1 MGWLRKKL
9 KKAGKKLKKFFS
21 SKLGKAIGLIGLGI
35 MIPNAM
41 QALVNRGRIP
51 RIGEFFG
58 MTPEKTGLYSSAT
71 ETVVP
76 ESIRQAEQRAVEA
89 LQNTAKKSYNINPSL
104 TDGVEEIINNNE
116 LISAKPVMS
125 ELEDKAIEEATDNA
139 LKGVASF
146 AKDTAKSAGTSLLV
160 NELMPSGDEEL
171 SGKGIVHPMPSN
183 TMSSNAGVIMQQLNA
198 QYISNG
204 GQPIN
209 FEMYNKNLVPMYGT
223 HSPNGLNSQWYDA
236 KL

>member
-58 MTPEKTGLYSSAT
+58 MTPEKFGMTPEKTGLYSSAT

-89 LQNTAKKSYNINPSL
+89 LQNGANKTP
-104 TDGVEEIINNNE
+104 INNYPSPTDAAEDIIKND
-116 LISAKPVMS
+116 ISK
-125 ELEDKAIEEATDNA
+125 LG
-139 LKGVASF
+139 GVASF

-198 QYISNG
+198 QYIANG

>member
-58 MTPEKTGLYSSAT
+58 MTPEK
-71 ETVVP
+71 
-76 ESIRQAEQRAVEA
+76 RAVEA

-104 TDGVEEIINNNE
+104 TDGVEEIITD
-116 LISAKPVMS
+116 SAKPVMS
-125 ELEDKAIEEATDNA
+125 ELEDKAIEEATDTA

>member
-51 RIGEFFG
+51 RIGKFFG

-89 LQNTAKKSYNINPSL
+89 LQNGAKKTPINIYPSP
-104 TDGVEEIINNNE
+104 TDAAEDIIKND
-116 LISAKPVMS
+116 ISK
-125 ELEDKAIEEATDNA
+125 LG
-139 LKGVASF
+139 GVASF

-198 QYISNG
+198 QKRLMFNG
-204 GQPIN
+204 
-209 FEMYNKNLVPMYGT
+209 E
-223 HSPNGLNSQWYDA
+223 D
-236 KL
+236 KLI